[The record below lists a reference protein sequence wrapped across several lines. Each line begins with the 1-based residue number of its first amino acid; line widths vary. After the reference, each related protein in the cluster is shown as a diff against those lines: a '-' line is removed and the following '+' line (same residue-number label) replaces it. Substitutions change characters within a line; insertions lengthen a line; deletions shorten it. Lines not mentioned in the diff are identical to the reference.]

1 MVYLLLTEDL
11 SIGRSRVCQ
20 RFFSRRPRSG
30 PGQSSSKLT
39 AHYQLVHRDSDV
51 VTTGATVT
59 AATRALLSAG
69 AREVWVVSLARTL

>member
-1 MVYLLLTEDL
+1 
-11 SIGRSRVCQ
+11 
-20 RFFSRRPRSG
+20 
-30 PGQSSSKLT
+30 
-39 AHYQLVHRDSDV
+39 V